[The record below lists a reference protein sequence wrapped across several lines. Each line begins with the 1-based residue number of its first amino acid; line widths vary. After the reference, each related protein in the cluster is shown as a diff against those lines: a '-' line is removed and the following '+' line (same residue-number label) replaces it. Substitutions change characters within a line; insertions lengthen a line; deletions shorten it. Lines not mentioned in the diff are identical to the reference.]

1 MQFDLMGNAK
11 GVRRFCVAIH
21 GEQGEFAGLLTAA
34 EAATPVRD
42 VDAHVAKVQRVL
54 MGAKSA
60 VENGTDTSRPKQM
73 QQV

>member
-1 MQFDLMGNAK
+1 
-11 GVRRFCVAIH
+11 
-21 GEQGEFAGLLTAA
+21 LTAA